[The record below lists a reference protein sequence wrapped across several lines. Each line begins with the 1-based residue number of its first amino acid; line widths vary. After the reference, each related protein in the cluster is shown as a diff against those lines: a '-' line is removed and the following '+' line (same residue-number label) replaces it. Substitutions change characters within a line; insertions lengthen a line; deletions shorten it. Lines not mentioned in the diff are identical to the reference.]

1 MYEKAGGRASVG
13 SLGGGNAVAKM
24 IRKQVYIEVEQ
35 DRRLKRQARALGVT
49 EAELIRRGI
58 EGIRVTPTLV
68 PDERAWREERA
79 FIRRRA
85 RLCTRGRER
94 GWSREDLYADR
105 TVRRRGRR
113 RLRFRS

>member
-1 MYEKAGGRASVG
+1 MYARAGARTSV
-13 SLGGGNAVAKM
+13 GGGNAVPKM

-35 DRRLKRQARALGVT
+35 EQRLKRQARALGVT
-49 EAELIRRGI
+49 EAELIRRGL
-58 EGIRVTPTLV
+58 EGIRTTPTLV

-85 RLCTRGRER
+85 RLRARGRGR

-105 TVRRRGRR
+105 TGRVPR
-113 RLRFRS
+113 